1 MLECWLA
8 WSSAGLVQATTG
20 THKFVNTTVLLGPES
35 IVLLWLS
42 LTSGF
47 YNLSDLFS
55 KMASESWDRGVL
67 FVVKYP
73 KVTYSLCFSPVVG
86 FYTNH
91 YGLCKVTSLLSW
103 RAALILV
110 QDWFTALS
118 KGYCGSHFF
127 LCLCFT
133 VQRPTK
139 QLVSTG
145 SLAGC
150 DVRTV
155 LPVAQGNGTNYQLK
169 PSKRWAK
176 ERLPLI

>member
-55 KMASESWDRGVL
+55 KMVSESWDRDVL
-67 FVVKYP
+67 FVVKYS

-110 QDWFTALS
+110 QDWFTTLS
-118 KGYCGSHFF
+118 KGIVGAISSSVSVSLHSGQPS
-127 LCLCFT
+127 CLFQQVPYQDVMCLLSY
-133 VQRPTK
+133 QWPKAMGPTI
-139 QLVSTG
+139 
-145 SLAGC
+145 
-150 DVRTV
+150 
-155 LPVAQGNGTNYQLK
+155 N
-169 PSKRWAK
+169 
-176 ERLPLI
+176 